1 MKRVEFADLQH
12 CILLRDKLVTNVVMR
27 ATEGFNLQCNIV
39 ARQVEERLPVL
50 PDLYDITT
58 TKQLVLLR
66 FMNWNSNL

>member
-1 MKRVEFADLQH
+1 MKRVADLRH
-12 CILLRDKLVTNVVMR
+12 CILPRDKLVTNVVMR

-50 PDLYDITT
+50 PDLYDLT